1 MEHVKNQ
8 DVKSRRVVSCSSDSI
23 LSRLVKIRRYRGVT
37 QRDLAI
43 AIGVDPSNLSKYESG
58 KIRPSI
64 DILVDWCNAL
74 DCSLLVAT
82 NDYSV

>member
-8 DVKSRRVVSCSSDSI
+8 DVKSWRVVRCSSDSI
-23 LSRLVKIRRYRGVT
+23 LSRLVKIRKFRGVK
-37 QRDLAI
+37 QKDLAI

-58 KIRPSI
+58 KIRPSLE
-64 DILVDWCNAL
+64 ILVDWCNAL
-74 DCSLLVAT
+74 GCSLLVAT